1 MTDQLIYGLHAVTA
15 LLNNPQRDIKQ
26 IFFNQDRQD
35 QRLVALLNQIQTMAI
50 PTVSLSATKMA
61 LKFPEMVHQGIV
73 AVVTPLPVFH
83 EKDLPKLIKDT
94 SKPPFILILD
104 GVTDPHNLGA
114 CLRSADAAGVDCV
127 IIPKDKSASITPV
140 VTKVACG
147 AAEAIPVIRVTNLV
161 RTMETLKNLGVWLY
175 GAADAAEHALY
186 ALDGQT
192 AIAVVMGAE
201 GEGLRR
207 LTREHCDGLFSIPM
221 LGSVSSLNVSVATGI
236 ALYEI
241 VRQRST
247 STLGQNPVK

>member
-1 MTDQLIYGLHAVTA
+1 MTDQHIYGLHAVTA
-15 LLNNPQRDIKQ
+15 LINNPQRDIKQ

-35 QRLVALLNQIQTMAI
+35 QRLLALLNEIKSKAI
-50 PTVSLSATKMA
+50 PAVALSAAKMA
-61 LKFPEMVHQGIV
+61 SKFPDVVHQGVV
-73 AVVTPLPVFH
+73 AMVTPMPVFQ
-83 EKDLPKLIKDT
+83 EKDLPQLIKGS

-140 VTKVACG
+140 VSKVACG
-147 AAEAIPVIRVTNLV
+147 AAEAIPIIRVTNLV
-161 RTMETLKNLGVWLY
+161 RTMETLKDLGVWLY
-175 GAADAAEHALY
+175 GAANEAEQTTLY
-186 ALDGQT
+186 GLDGQAPI
-192 AIAVVMGAE
+192 AIVLGAE

-207 LTREHCDGLFSIPM
+207 LTREHCDGLFAIPM

-241 VRQRST
+241 VRQRH
-247 STLGQNPVK
+247 VKSSKI